1 MFTSK
6 AQLLSALKKAKISY
20 KSSSDITLNLGARMG
35 DFMHCPNCNTK
46 IFDLR
51 FDLKSLLNGQL
62 PATFKHIEIEPSIGN
77 DELLVAVVLECKN
90 CRESI
95 WRHVG
100 LTEI

>member
-51 FDLKSLLNGQL
+51 FDLNLY
-62 PATFKHIEIEPSIGN
+62 
-77 DELLVAVVLECKN
+77 
-90 CRESI
+90 
-95 WRHVG
+95 
-100 LTEI
+100 